1 MKGDVSALAA
11 LALLLIPATALA
23 QAPASRET
31 QLQQEIRHR
40 RVIVRPAT
48 PPADVQQDV
57 DQATTEI
64 ERRAREN
71 TVVRDLTRP
80 TPPPHRRPELDYDVK
95 SGIQQRALQDALRR

>member
-11 LALLLIPATALA
+11 LAILLIPATALA
-23 QAPASRET
+23 QAPASPGRET

-95 SGIQQRALQDALRR
+95 SGIQQRA